1 MIEYRPHGINP
12 FSPRRALPHVGKQP
26 AASVLV
32 VMHSDKQGLS
42 MIQLLEKLRTRWR
55 KRRDLPTPEALFDDM
70 AAWWKSPLGKALL
83 ANETDLLE
91 PTLARIFGY
100 HFLQLGVSEHSML
113 EASPIGHKLLFR
125 PQYDAGKSLPVA
137 NNEALPLQSDSVD
150 AVLIHHALEYT
161 ADSHRLLR
169 ESARVLMPG
178 GKLLIIGF
186 NPLSSWGVRKLCR
199 WRNTRPWD
207 AHTISSS
214 RVQDWLK
221 LLDFSVDKIEHC
233 AYLLPLKHT
242 RFVNA
247 APRFEAFGRRY
258 KAPVGAVYV
267 IVACK
272 QVMPVT
278 PIQPRWSKLPKPVLV
293 RPVGETARARPEAA
307 KVKLDS

>member
-1 MIEYRPHGINP
+1 
-12 FSPRRALPHVGKQP
+12 LLHVKKRDTIDGQ
-26 AASVLV
+26 V
-32 VMHSDKQGLS
+32 VTQRDKQGLS
-42 MIQLLEKLRTRWR
+42 MIQLLENFRVRWR
-55 KRRDLPTPEALFDDM
+55 KRRDLPTPEALFHDM
-70 AAWWKSPLGKALL
+70 TAWWESPLGKALL

-113 EASPIGHKLLFR
+113 GASPIGHKLQFM
-125 PQYDAGKSLPVA
+125 PGFDAAKTLPVA

-150 AVLIHHALEYT
+150 AVLIHHALDYSP
-161 ADSHRLLR
+161 DSHRLLR
-169 ESARVLMPG
+169 EAARVLMPG

-207 AHTISSS
+207 ARYIASS

-221 LLDFSVDKIEHC
+221 LLDFSVAKVEHC
-233 AYLLPLKHT
+233 AYLLPFKHS

-247 APRFEAFGRRY
+247 APRFEAFGQRFH
-258 KAPVGAVYV
+258 APLGAVYV
-267 IVACK
+267 IAACK

-278 PIQPRWSKLPKPVLV
+278 PILPRWPKLPRPVLV

>member
-1 MIEYRPHGINP
+1 
-12 FSPRRALPHVGKQP
+12 
-26 AASVLV
+26 
-32 VMHSDKQGLS
+32 
-42 MIQLLEKLRTRWR
+42 MIQLLENIRARWR
-55 KRRDLPTPEALFDDM
+55 KRRDLPAPEALFHDM
-70 AAWWKSPLGKALL
+70 AAWWETPLGKALL
-83 ANETDLLE
+83 ASETELLE

-113 EASPIGHKLLFR
+113 DASPIGHKLLFV
-125 PQYDAGKSLPVA
+125 PQYDADKTLPVA

-150 AVLIHHALEYT
+150 AVLIHHALDYT
-161 ADSHRLLR
+161 PDSHRLLR

-178 GKLLIIGF
+178 GKLVIIGF
-186 NPLSSWGVRKLCR
+186 NPMSSWGMRKLFR

-207 AHTISSS
+207 ARYISSS

-221 LLDFSVDKIEHC
+221 LLDFSIDRVEHC
-233 AYLLPLKHT
+233 AYLLPVKHT

-247 APRFEAFGRRY
+247 AHQFEAFGKRFN
-258 KAPVGAVYV
+258 APLGAVYV

-278 PIQPRWSKLPKPVLV
+278 PILPRWPKLPRPVLV
-293 RPVGETARARPEAA
+293 RPVAETARARPEAA